1 MPTYESEMY
10 ALNILIIWEGECF
23 NFGIQ
28 MLYNIFKKIYYTA
41 LLLSLLSNYHLLIIF
56 FARN

>member
-1 MPTYESEMY
+1 MPTYGSEMY
-10 ALNILIIWEGECF
+10 ALNILIIWKGECF

-41 LLLSLLSNYHLLIIF
+41 LLLSLLSNLLIIF